1 MNYTSDYLK
10 KCKIRYNREM
20 ITTDATTQR
29 LLWVDLEM
37 TGLSAG
43 TDVILEV
50 AAIVTDWDFN
60 EIASFES
67 GVGHEPSRVQE
78 LLDANPWYSYKMK
91 ENKAALIALN
101 ARSHPSAV
109 IEKQLVQFAKDHC
122 GVQYPIILAG
132 NSIHIDRQFIHAEW
146 PFFEQLLHY
155 RMLDV
160 TAWKLVFEAKFATRG
175 VKKEAHRALED
186 IRESIAELK
195 GYVERAS

>member
-1 MNYTSDYLK
+1 MTTTNTS
-10 KCKIRYNREM
+10 NE
-20 ITTDATTQR
+20 R
-29 LLWVDLEM
+29 LLWIDLEM
-37 TGLSAG
+37 TGLAAG
-43 TDVILEV
+43 TDVILEI

-67 GVGHEPSRVQE
+67 GVGHPVLRVQE

-91 ENKAALIALN
+91 DNKAAMIALS
-101 ARSHPSAV
+101 AQSPPSKV
-109 IEKQLVQFAKDHC
+109 VEQQLIEFVKKQCDTHRPLL
-122 GVQYPIILAG
+122 LAG

-160 TAWKLVFEAKFATRG
+160 TAWKLVFEAKYATKG
-175 VKKEAHRALED
+175 EKIETHRALGD

-195 GYVERAS
+195 GYLKHVS

>member
-1 MNYTSDYLK
+1 
-10 KCKIRYNREM
+10 
-20 ITTDATTQR
+20 
-29 LLWVDLEM
+29 M
-37 TGLSAG
+37 TGITAG

-67 GVGHEPSRVQE
+67 GVGHPALRVQE

-91 ENKAALIALN
+91 ENKAAMIALN
-101 ARSHPSAV
+101 SKSAPSKI
-109 IEKQLVQFAKDHC
+109 IEQQLIEFVKKQCDTHRPV
-122 GVQYPIILAG
+122 VLAG

-160 TAWKLVFEAKFATRG
+160 TAWKLVFEAKYGAKNE
-175 VKKEAHRALED
+175 KKEEHRALGD
-186 IRESIAELK
+186 VRESIAELK
-195 GYVERAS
+195 SYLARVS